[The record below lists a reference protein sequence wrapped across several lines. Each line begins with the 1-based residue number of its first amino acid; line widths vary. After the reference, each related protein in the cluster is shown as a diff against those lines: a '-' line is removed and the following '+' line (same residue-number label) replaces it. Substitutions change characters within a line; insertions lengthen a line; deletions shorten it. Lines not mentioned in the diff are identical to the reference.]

1 LIEIRSDPAGI
12 TLGDHGGDVWIAGD
26 GEHIGVMGAGGDTV
40 TLGDEDVQVLLDHG
54 VILRDP
60 INGNLILASDLS
72 AIGSGDDVLQAGVG
86 SGFVI
91 GGGGND
97 EIKTGRSNAGGIGAG
112 DGRHIILGD
121 GGQIDFDPSLGDTM
135 GLVKVQ
141 ALRPDITGNDLLA
154 GGGGD
159 DIVIGGP
166 GSDDVSGEQGR
177 DFIAGDFLLIDFID
191 GIERDVITP
200 FQYYFEGA
208 GDTLRSGLD
217 GDFVFGG
224 TQFNRFSTAASV
236 DVIFETYGRILFVPS
251 TSIYTISRVFNL
263 GISGS
268 FLDERVADGQLAT
281 RERDGLFGTAGLVVY
296 RGLLDAM
303 TPERVESLLSEA
315 EFGPDYFG
323 SVSYKDFIS
332 SLFGEPLDGATGA
345 VGIDGFQQQTYAT
358 ILGGELLDLL
368 SETSQSTTHAT
379 KPEATKQNAAEPRRS
394 RPEPNKELITASP
407 RDRITSV
414 GTPQSNNGIG
424 QAGIEQ
430 NDDFFSLLETGGVAL
445 AAVSAGSYR
454 QYGKARSVGSLEQ
467 RLRHWTG
474 EGFALKGDDQ

>member
-1 LIEIRSDPAGI
+1 MPFPGARPSS
-12 TLGDHGGDVWIAGD
+12 LG
-26 GEHIGVMGAGGDTV
+26 
-40 TLGDEDVQVLLDHG
+40 
-54 VILRDP
+54 
-60 INGNLILASDLS
+60 N

-97 EIKTGRSNAGGIGAG
+97 EIKTGRTIAGGIGAG

-177 DFIAGDFLLIDFID
+177 DFIAGDFLLVDFID

-236 DVIFETYGRILFVPS
+236 DVIFESYGRILFVPS
-251 TSIYTISRVFNL
+251 TSAYTISRVFNL

-281 RERDGLFGTAGLVVY
+281 RDRDGLFGTAGLVGY
-296 RGLLDAM
+296 LGLFDAL
-303 TPERVESLLSEA
+303 TPERLESLVSEV
-315 EFGPDYFG
+315 GQDYFG
-323 SVSYKDFIS
+323 VESIKGFIS
-332 SLFGEPLDGATGA
+332 SLFGEAIDGTTGGA
-345 VGIDGFQQQTYAT
+345 GIDGSQQQTDAT

-368 SETSQSTTHAT
+368 SETRQSTKHAV
-379 KPEATKQNAAEPRRS
+379 KPEATKQNAAELRRS
-394 RPEPNKELITASP
+394 RLEPNKELIKASL
-407 RDRITSV
+407 RDRITLV
-414 GTPQSNNGIG
+414 GTPQSNEGIG

-445 AAVSAGSYR
+445 AAMSAGSYR
-454 QYGKARSVGSLEQ
+454 QYGKARSIGSLEQ

-474 EGFALKGDDQ
+474 EGFALMGNNQ